1 MGKTIYGI
9 FDDNQCVEEIRGQRS
24 KRDTVSGENTFP
36 VLESPVIISIGNNN
50 ERAEIAELLTNS
62 FDVKFGR
69 LFIQPPLFR
78 LVHQLLRVL

>member
-1 MGKTIYGI
+1 MTINALKKLGDKGRKGI
-9 FDDNQCVEEIRGQRS
+9 RI
-24 KRDTVSGENTFP
+24 SGENTFP

-50 ERAEIAELLTNS
+50 EREIAELLTNS